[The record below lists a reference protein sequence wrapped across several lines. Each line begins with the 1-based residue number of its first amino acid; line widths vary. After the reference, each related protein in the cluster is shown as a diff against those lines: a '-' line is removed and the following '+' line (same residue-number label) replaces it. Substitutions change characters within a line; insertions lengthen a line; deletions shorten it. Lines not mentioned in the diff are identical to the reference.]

1 MVSTGDDLP
10 TRDIYGTDLV
20 RVRGMVERGFSRALI
35 AECLGIDK
43 HKAAYAVVVAT
54 NDRENAPTLE
64 EIARLC
70 GEIQSGWDL
79 DQFAAAARG
88 LPRLSST
95 VVRDPEVWRR
105 GREKLQAAMD
115 RICEE
120 RVSSGEL
127 PIVFHS
133 ERQSDLKYEV
143 RLSYRET
150 YTRRCFAT
158 RGRRSR
164 PPREWRNTA
173 ACRSRGSSGEPPT

>member
-120 RVSSGEL
+120 RVASGEL
-127 PIVFHS
+127 PIIYHS
-133 ERQSDLKYEV
+133 ERASDLKYEL

-158 RGRRSR
+158 RDEAETYG
-164 PPREWRNTA
+164 REWLREQHNRHVET
-173 ACRSRGSSGEPPT
+173 CRGR